1 MLEHPELIKIVDS
14 KEISEI
20 NETLNQLLYVP
31 NELLKP
37 RIIEELA
44 KYYIKKFAEDDYKIK
59 FFIAY
64 DEYKDPCGFVSCEI
78 NPNYRSRNRKCAT
91 FGWIHTDT
99 FEVCKGLIAACENFV
114 RENNVRL
121 LRGNVNFPKSI
132 GGIGIQVMGFEEQML
147 YSVPFSK
154 PNSRIPIFLERLG
167 YNKDAEY
174 ICMEVTKER
183 WDQGKRVDKNIRL
196 GYLSLKELHERKE
209 ELINIAKDAFYAVVP
224 DACTG
229 RVDEILEIYEQVP
242 ESYYKLKKE
251 IDPYTYFGQPE
262 FIEVWESY
270 DLEKVVV
277 WAPMAFDRKTEEIV
291 GTILAVHDLYELWL
305 GQPITRANV
314 DTAMIKPEYKGRGIF
329 SALNNI
335 GQLSANLNGIKY
347 YEGTGIWLINQDA
360 IDAVMPHCQTN
371 RKFVVFQKRLKTN
384 KA

>member
-1 MLEHPELIKIVDS
+1 MLKHPELIKIVDS
-14 KEISEI
+14 KDISEI
-20 NETLNQLLYVP
+20 NETLDQLLYVP

-37 RIIEELA
+37 RIIEELV
-44 KYYIKKFAEDDYKIK
+44 KYYIGKFSEDDYKIK

-64 DEYKDPCGFVSCEI
+64 DENKDPCGFISCEI
-78 NPNYRSRNRKCAT
+78 NPNYRSRNRRCAT
-91 FGWIHTDT
+91 FGWLHTDN
-99 FEVCKGLIAACENFV
+99 FDVCKGLITACENFV
-114 RENNVRL
+114 RKNNVRL
-121 LRGNVNFPKSI
+121 IRGNVNFPKSI

-147 YSVPFSK
+147 YSVPFGEPFPK
-154 PNSRIPIFLERLG
+154 ILGYLERLG

-183 WDQGKRVDKNIRL
+183 WDQGKRVDKSIRL
-196 GYLSLKELHERKE
+196 GYLTLKELHERKE
-209 ELINIAKDAFYAVVP
+209 ELINVAKEAFYAVVP

-229 RVDEILEIYEQVP
+229 RVNEILEIYDQVP
-242 ESYYKLKKE
+242 ESHYKLKKE
-251 IDPYTYFGQPE
+251 IDPLTYFGQPE
-262 FIEVWESY
+262 YKEVWESY

-277 WAPMAFDRKTEEIV
+277 WAPMAFDRKTGEIV

-314 DTAMIKPEYKGRGIF
+314 DTAMIKSEYKGRGIF
-329 SALNNI
+329 SALNNL
-335 GQLSANLNGIKY
+335 GQLCGNLIGVNY

-371 RKFVVFQKRLKTN
+371 RKFVVFQKRLKKS